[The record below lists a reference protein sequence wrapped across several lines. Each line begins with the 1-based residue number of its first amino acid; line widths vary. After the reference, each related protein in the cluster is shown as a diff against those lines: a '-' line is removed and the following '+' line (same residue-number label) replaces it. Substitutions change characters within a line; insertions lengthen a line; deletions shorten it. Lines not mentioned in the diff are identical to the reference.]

1 MTVTHLGPYDG
12 LPQTWMALTAWMES
26 QGLEA
31 ADSPWEVYV
40 NDPAVEPDQSRWRT
54 DIFFPV
60 R

>member
-1 MTVTHLGPYDG
+1 
-12 LPQTWMALTAWMES
+12 MALTAWLES